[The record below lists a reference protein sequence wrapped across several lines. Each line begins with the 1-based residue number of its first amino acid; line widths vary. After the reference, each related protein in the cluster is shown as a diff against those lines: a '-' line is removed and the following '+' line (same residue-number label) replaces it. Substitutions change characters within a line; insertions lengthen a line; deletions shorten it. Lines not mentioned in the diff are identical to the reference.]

1 MGNTIVQKLA
11 ANKKLSSL
19 EEDVLAYIVSHHDD
33 ILTMGIRQVATNT
46 LTSTSTIMRLAKK
59 LGFNGFVDMNYKLMP
74 LLQDKSHKQAGS
86 YTDLFSYNSLFELNS
101 NAVFEA
107 VAQALIDVD
116 KQFVFVYA
124 NGFSGIIADYLHK
137 KLLVLGKRV
146 MFSTGNDSV
155 GVFENNLDDIG
166 VFITISKS
174 GETLKVIEKVRTAVE
189 NDIPVIAF
197 TNEIENTLSSYG
209 KPTIKIK
216 DLNKYDDYNASAN
229 SFFSHV
235 LLAMEVIVWE
245 YNQIIGDQLK
255 EETSY

>member
-11 ANKKLSSL
+11 ENKKLSSL
-19 EEDVLAYIVSHHDD
+19 EEDVLTYIVRHHDA
-33 ILTMGIRQVATNT
+33 ILTMGIREVAANT

-74 LLQDKSHKQAGS
+74 LIQDKNQIQEGTYA
-86 YTDLFSYNSLFELNS
+86 DVFSYDSLFELNS
-101 NAVFEA
+101 KAVFEA

-116 KQFVFVYA
+116 KRFVFVYA
-124 NGFSGIIADYLHK
+124 NGFSGIIAEYLHK

-174 GETLKVIEKVRTAVE
+174 GETLKVIEKVRTATE

-197 TNEIENTLSSYG
+197 TNEIENTLRAFG
-209 KPTIKIK
+209 QLTIKIK
-216 DLNKYDDYNASAN
+216 DLNKYDDYNSGAN

-235 LLAMEVIVWE
+235 LLAMEVVVWE
-245 YNQIIGDQLK
+245 YNQLISQQLK

>member
-1 MGNTIVQKLA
+1 MSNTIVQKLA
-11 ANKKLSSL
+11 ENKKLSAL
-19 EEDVLAYIVSHHDD
+19 EEEVLTYIVAHHDE
-33 ILTMGIRQVATNT
+33 ILTMGIRQVAQNT

-74 LLQDKSHKQAGS
+74 LIQQKGQCQE
-86 YTDLFSYNSLFELNS
+86 TDYLKLFAYDSLFELNS
-101 NAVFEA
+101 KATFQE

-124 NGFSGIIADYLHK
+124 NGFSGIIAEYLHK

-174 GETLKVIEKVRTAVE
+174 GETTKVVEKVRTAIE

-197 TNEIENTLSSYG
+197 TNEIPNTLSQYG
-209 KPTIKIK
+209 KPTIRIK
-216 DLNKYDDYNASAN
+216 DLNKYDDYNASSN
-229 SFFSHV
+229 IFFSHV
-235 LLAMEVIVWE
+235 LLAMEVIVFE
-245 YNQIIGDQLK
+245 YNQIISQQLA